1 MCNCEAI
8 KYIDAILKAEDDDL
22 EALLEA
28 EGFVD
33 GRATIL
39 GINSLED
46 DIAYLLVNQGEYFAG
61 NLTQEMLEE
70 KTVIDR
76 LTQLLDDDPTNTQA
90 KELFKA
96 FFAKELPD
104 FAEKYLADLDMSLKY
119 YEDLD
124 TMDELTAWSNTL
136 GDSVAGS
143 SQEAFRSILTDA
155 ASKKL
160 DVAAVTALLKENYA
174 FSEGRARRMAFTETL
189 RAHSYSQYSAYQQT
203 PSIAKLKW
211 VHNGAKDPRPWHQ
224 AMNDKE
230 IEKDERFTVVAPTGT
245 YTCRFPRDANLPA
258 TETVFCH
265 CTVEG
270 VVDVDFADKDDETVE
285 SVPSVSQEAKDR
297 LYGPQKPMQ
306 YFNETELDPL
316 ENSIVE
322 FTGGG
327 ISFSGNEAVQI
338 TSLIKNAEDSTKPLF
353 RIEEAAFQLKN
364 MKAGD
369 VYESGIRSFSKSTKF
384 VDDTLGDFSD
394 MDYTEPAIIK
404 IVGSSK
410 SLNIQGYSMFTDQAE
425 SLTAGKFEVLNTT
438 TWETEKYGK
447 VKVIEVKQLEIPKA
461 D

>member
-1 MCNCEAI
+1 MCNCDAV
-8 KYIDAILKAEDDDL
+8 KYIDAILKAANDDL

-33 GRATIL
+33 GRATVL

-46 DIAYLLVNQGEYFAG
+46 DLAYLLVNQEEYLAG

-76 LTQLLDDDPTNTQA
+76 LSQLLADDPTNTQA
-90 KELFKA
+90 KELFTA

-104 FAEKYLADLDMSLKY
+104 FAEKYLAELDMSLKY
-119 YEDLD
+119 YADQETL
-124 TMDELTAWSNTL
+124 DELAAWSDKL
-136 GDSVAGS
+136 GESVANT
-143 SQEAFRSILTDA
+143 SQDAFKTILSDA
-155 ASKKL
+155 AAKKL
-160 DVAAVTALLKENYA
+160 DVAAVTALLQESYA

-203 PSIAKLKW
+203 PSIGKLKW

-224 AMNDKE
+224 AMNDTE
-230 IEKDERFTVVAPTGT
+230 IEKDARFTIVAPTGT
-245 YTCRFPRDANLPA
+245 YTCRFPRDSNLPS

-270 VVDVDFADKDDETVE
+270 VVDVDFADKDDETPTPV
-285 SVPSVSQEAKDR
+285 SSVSQEAKDR

-306 YFNETELDPL
+306 YFNEPGLDPL

-322 FTGGG
+322 FTAGGV
-327 ISFSGNEAVQI
+327 SFSGNEATQV
-338 TSLIKNAEDSTKPLF
+338 TDLIKNAEAKSKPLF

-364 MKAGD
+364 MSKGD

-384 VDDTLGDFSD
+384 VDDTLSDFSD

-410 SLNIQGYSMFTDQAE
+410 SLDIQGYSMFTDQAE
-425 SLTAGKFEVLNTT
+425 SLTTGSFEVLKTT